1 MFKFF
6 INGDEVETIRLN
18 VKTIEEA
25 TNIVES
31 LYNNNN
37 PFSVITTRKRE
48 KIYYSLGLVGD
59 DYEANMRTFEFEEM
73 I

>member
-6 INGDEVETIRLN
+6 INGNEIETIRLN
-18 VKTIEEA
+18 VKDIEEA
-25 TNIVES
+25 IDIVEY
-31 LYNNNN
+31 LYNNNEQ
-37 PFSVITTRKRE
+37 FSVITTRKRE